1 MEFPERVVSYVMVA
15 AKPEAKMQMVLI
27 QYNVLGNCDEPEAK
41 MQMVL
46 IQYSVLKTV
55 ILHKHMV
62 HAVQH
67 DYILEPISI
76 IIV

>member
-27 QYNVLGNCDEPEAK
+27 QY
-41 MQMVL
+41 
-46 IQYSVLKTV
+46 SVLKTV
-55 ILHKHMV
+55 ILHKRMV

-67 DYILEPISI
+67 DYILQPISTI
-76 IIV
+76 IA